1 MSGAETRSIRQ
12 LFKDWRAGD
21 AAAGQGM
28 AQRVADWYYA
38 VATSRL
44 GEQRGRKP
52 CDAACAA
59 FGSGIVQVSDS
70 RQLESW
76 AHGLITTELE
86 KGGSRARDG
95 DDPSLYTREQKP
107 KGLLVRAREALPA
120 EVALLEA
127 VYGAHADRGRIDELA
142 APLGG
147 NPIGILEARYR
158 VKRWLRD
165 NARVRFDVVP
175 DKPILDR
182 APMPLYEADR
192 MASTAEEAQFEL
204 WMLTDL
210 DLCKDIAE
218 FAHFA
223 IALRGGLPAER
234 PAAPERASAS
244 VKPQQPTAPSPAA
257 APVAAPPAKAGG
269 AGMML
274 AIVGVVVVVI
284 GLGAAAAAA
293 VVLWGLLG

>member
-70 RQLESW
+70 RQLEGW
-76 AHGLITTELE
+76 AHGLITTEIE

-127 VYGAHADRGRIDELA
+127 VYGAHADRGQIEELA
-142 APLGG
+142 GPLGG

-210 DLCKDIAE
+210 VLCKDIAE

-223 IALRGGLPAER
+223 IALRGGLPSER
-234 PAAPERASAS
+234 AAAPERASAS
-244 VKPQQPTAPSPAA
+244 VQTKPAA
-257 APVAAPPAKAGG
+257 PPPPAAPAAAPPAKSGG
-269 AGMML
+269 TGMML
-274 AIVGVVVVVI
+274 VIGGVVVAVI
-284 GLGAAAAAA
+284 ALGVAAAAA